1 VIPDL
6 VTDAPISSRVSLGSN
21 EILDRLSLVG
31 QDITA
36 SLDFEGIVAAVEQHV
51 GVLLDA
57 TTFYIGMLD
66 ETREWI
72 DIPVIIEGG
81 RRSSGYRLRVD
92 DSGRSASRAVRENR
106 ELLRETPDE
115 RALHTGPSGT
125 APTLTALF
133 RPLSVRDRTIGV
145 MSVQSARAGAYG
157 ERERLIFR
165 SLCAYVAVALANAA
179 SFRRLAAAEAERT
192 TTLTRLV
199 AGIAHEVNTPLGMA
213 LTVATAFGRAAHDF
227 QEKLSSGTLGRTD
240 LEAFSSLASEAAR
253 QVTANLVR
261 ATDLMGEFGQIG
273 LDRTCRP
280 RTFNVADVIGSV
292 ITSLSLELH
301 RRPYTLEVA
310 VPPELELTT
319 DPEALG
325 RVLKHLIANVLA
337 FAFPEGAEGTL
348 RVEAEPSGRNEVRI
362 TISDDGTGIP
372 DAELAVIFEPF
383 SPTSRGSRGLGLHIA
398 YSLAIGV
405 LRGTLTCQTLVGR
418 GTTFC
423 LVIPTRVAAA

>member
-1 VIPDL
+1 M
-6 VTDAPISSRVSLGSN
+6 VTDAPISTRAGLGSN

-31 QDITA
+31 QEITA
-36 SLDFEGIVAAVEQHV
+36 SLDFEGVVAAVEQHV

-57 TTFYIGMLD
+57 MTFYVGILD

-72 DIPVIIEGG
+72 DIPIFIEGG
-81 RRSSGYRLRVD
+81 RRSPGRRLSVGD
-92 DSGRSASRAVRENR
+92 PERSASRAVRENR
-106 ELLRETPDE
+106 ELLREQPDDE
-115 RALHTGPSGT
+115 SLRTGTYGKAT
-125 APTLTALF
+125 TRTALF
-133 RPLSVRDRTIGV
+133 RPLSVRDRIIGV

-179 SFRRLAAAEAERT
+179 SFRRLAAAEVERT

-199 AGIAHEVNTPLGMA
+199 AVIAHEVNTPLGMA
-213 LTVATAFGRAAHDF
+213 LTVATTFGRVAHEF
-227 QEKLSSGTLGRTD
+227 QEKIRAETLGRTD
-240 LEAFSSLASEAAR
+240 LEAFSSLGSEAAR

-261 ATDLMGEFGQIG
+261 ATDLMREFGQVG

-280 RTFNVADVIGSV
+280 RTFNVADVVGSV
-292 ITSLSLELH
+292 LTSLSLELY

-325 RVLKHLIANVLA
+325 RVLTHLIANVLA

-348 RVEAEPSGRNEVRI
+348 RVEADSSGPNEVRI
-362 TISDDGTGIP
+362 AISDDGTGIP

-398 YSLAIGV
+398 YSLARGV
-405 LRGTLTCQTLVGR
+405 LRGTLTCQTTVGR

-423 LVIPTRVAAA
+423 LVIPTPLAGP